1 MKPSDLRPGC
11 TNKVEFSYSS
21 LRSISATSGCYV
33 LSNWRED
40 ILYIGQAKSI
50 RRRIISHLSDS
61 AKTSMTA
68 MGRAFW
74 VHYELCDEFS
84 LNQLERGWMQQHEN
98 REGKLPIL
106 NRIQPPSV

>member
-1 MKPSDLRPGC
+1 MRVSGLHPAC

-21 LRSISATSGCYV
+21 VLDIPMLPGCYV
-33 LSNWRED
+33 LSNWLED

-50 RRRIISHLSDS
+50 RGRIDFHLADS
-61 AKTSMTA
+61 AKTSITA
-68 MGRAFW
+68 MGKAFW
-74 VHYELCDEFS
+74 VHYALCDESS
-84 LNQLERGWMQQHEN
+84 LNRLERGWTQQHEN